1 MPIDPRIA
9 MSFKPSYELESPQN
23 ILANVTRQRGAEQ
36 LQQMNALA
44 MEDRQRGL
52 ESQNALNRAM
62 SAAYDPTTGRPNVSK
77 VTAELAGS
85 GYGAQIPGVLKSES
99 ERTEAENK
107 SQESRSKL
115 LGSKLAQS
123 KDALEQY
130 VKTPEQMRQYNA
142 ANIADPVIGEYMRS
156 RGITL
161 DQLNQEVDAVEAAGP
176 QAFNRYLQ
184 KQVLGAKEFLKAN
197 EGKLYF
203 PQGSDNAYVYNPYE
217 GTVAQ
222 VPGLNTGAS
231 QRMTP
236 YQQGQQD
243 IASRRVEIDQAEF
256 ELKRKEAENRRAPT
270 ISPKDIQKREAVF
283 PQATSALKGFEAKS
297 DSFMADLQKLRD
309 HPGLNQITG
318 LVAGRVPG
326 LTDAGRA
333 AQALYDKVVAKG
345 GFQALQDLRDASKM
359 GGALGSVSN
368 QEGKQL
374 IASFAAIDRRQS
386 AKDVQDAIDQAISG
400 IEGSKV
406 RMREAY
412 DSTYDYRNK
421 GAEPSKAQPASGSLT
436 PEEQAELEQLR
447 ARFPR
452 R

>member
-1 MPIDPRIA
+1 MPINPNIA
-9 MSFKPSYELESPQN
+9 LSFKPTYELESPQN
-23 ILANVTRQRGAEQ
+23 ILANVMRLKGAEQ
-36 LQQMNALA
+36 EQQMNALRMQEA
-44 MEDRQRGL
+44 QRGV
-52 ESQNALNRAM
+52 ESQNALNRAL

-77 VTAELAGS
+77 ATAELAGS
-85 GYGAQIPGVLKSES
+85 GFGGQIPGVLKSEA
-99 ERTEAENK
+99 ERVEAENK

-231 QRMTP
+231 QRTTP
-236 YQQGQQD
+236 NQQFTQD
-243 IASRRVEIDQAEF
+243 IAKQNLGFREREVT
-256 ELKRKEAENRRAPT
+256 LKEQEAARKSAGQDLKPVPT
-270 ISPKDIQKREAVF
+270 AAQKA
-283 PQATSALKGFEAKS
+283 
-297 DSFMADLQKLRD
+297 
-309 HPGLNQITG
+309 ITG
-318 LVAGRVPG
+318 SA
-326 LTDAGRA
+326 
-333 AQALYDKVVAKG
+333 
-345 GFQALQDLRDASKM
+345 
-359 GGALGSVSN
+359 
-368 QEGKQL
+368 
-374 IASFAAIDRRQS
+374 AAIDKLDRAIKS
-386 AKDVQDAIDQAISG
+386 IEEGPKEGATGLKGLLPDVALNRLYPEGTEGRANVSDIGSLVMHERSG
-400 IEGSKV
+400 AAVTASEAPRLKPFIPLITDDKATV
-406 RMREAY
+406 LKKLRRMREIQAEEQ
-412 DSTYDYRNK
+412 DALLGTYNPEQGFREFK
-421 GAEPSKAQPASGSLT
+421 PASVTKPSAPGAPTVPKRDLKSMSNEDLLR
-436 PEEQAELEQLR
+436 ELSK
-447 ARFPR
+447 PNG
-452 R
+452 

>member
-1 MPIDPRIA
+1 MPINPNIA
-9 MSFKPSYELESPQN
+9 LSFKPAYELESPQN

-36 LQQMNALA
+36 AQQMNALA

-52 ESQNALNRAM
+52 ESQNALNRAL
-62 SAAYDPTTGRPNVSK
+62 SAAYNPGTGRPDVSK
-77 VTAELAGS
+77 VTAELAGA

-99 ERTEAENK
+99 ERVESENK

-115 LGSKLAQS
+115 LGVKLEQS
-123 KDALEQY
+123 RGVLEQY
-130 VKTPEQMRQYNA
+130 VKTPDQMRQYNA

-217 GTVAQ
+217 GTVSQ

-231 QRMTP
+231 QRITP
-236 YQQGQQD
+236 YQQGQLD
-243 IASRRVEIDQAEF
+243 AANRRIGLDQAGL
-256 ELKRKEAENRRAPT
+256 ELRRQEAANRNAPT
-270 ISPKDIQKREAVF
+270 INPKEIQKREAVF

-309 HPGLNQITG
+309 HPGLSQITG
-318 LVAGRVPG
+318 LVAGRAPG
-326 LTDAGRA
+326 ITDAGRA
-333 AQALYDKVVAKG
+333 AQALYDKIVAKG
-345 GFQALQDLRDASKM
+345 GFQALQDLRDASKI

-386 AKDVQDAIDQAISG
+386 AKDVQDAIDGAISG

-412 DSTYDYRNK
+412 DSTYEYRNK

>member
-1 MPIDPRIA
+1 MPINPNIA
-9 MSFKPSYELESPQN
+9 LSFKPTYELESPQN
-23 ILANVTRQRGAEQ
+23 ILANVMKLKGEQ
-36 LQQMNALA
+36 QAQQMNALRMQEA
-44 MEDRQRGL
+44 QRGV
-52 ESQNALNRAM
+52 ESQNALNRAL

-77 VTAELAGS
+77 ATAELAGS
-85 GYGAQIPGVLKSES
+85 GFGGQIPGVLKSEA
-99 ERTEAENK
+99 ERVEAENK

-115 LGSKLAQS
+115 LGSKLAQA
-123 KDALEQY
+123 KDALERY

-142 ANIADPVIGEYMRS
+142 ANAADPVIGEYLRS

-184 KQVLGAKEFLKAN
+184 KEVLGAKEFLKAN

-243 IASRRVEIDQAEF
+243 VAKQRLGVEERGLALKEREAANRNIAAINP
-256 ELKRKEAENRRAPT
+256 KE
-270 ISPKDIQKREAVF
+270 IQKREAVF
-283 PQATSALKGFEAKS
+283 PQATSALKGFEAKT
-297 DSFMADLQKLRD
+297 DSFISDLKKLRD
-309 HPGLNQITG
+309 HPGLSQITG
-318 LVAGRVPG
+318 LIAGRIPA
-326 LTDAGRA
+326 LTDEGRA
-333 AQALYDKVVAKG
+333 AQALYDKAVAKG
-345 GFQALQDLRDASKM
+345 GFQALQDLREASKT
-359 GGALGSVSN
+359 GGALGNVSN

-374 IASFAAIDRRQS
+374 IASFAAIDRRQN
-386 AKDVQDAIDQAISG
+386 AKDVQNAIDEAISS

-421 GAEPSKAQPASGSLT
+421 GMEPSQGQPAA
-436 PEEQAELEQLR
+436 P
-447 ARFPR
+447 ARPAGGVKFLGFE
-452 R
+452 

>member
-36 LQQMNALA
+36 AQQMNALA
-44 MEDRQRGL
+44 MEDRQRGIA
-52 ESQNALNRAM
+52 SQNALNRAM

-77 VTAELAGS
+77 VTAELAES

-115 LGSKLAQS
+115 LASKLAQS

-142 ANIADPVIGEYMRS
+142 ANIDDPVIGEYMRL

-161 DQLNQEVDAVEAAGP
+161 DKLNQEVDAVEAAGP

-217 GTVAQ
+217 GSVTQ

-243 IASRRVEIDQAEF
+243 VARQRLGIEEREL
-256 ELKRKEAENRRAPT
+256 ELKQRKAANENAPT
-270 ISPKDIQKREAVF
+270 INPKEIQKREAVF

-297 DSFMADLQKLRD
+297 DGFMADLQKLRD
-309 HPGLNQITG
+309 HPGLSQITG

-345 GFQALQDLRDASKM
+345 GFQALQDLRDASKT

-374 IASFAAIDRRQS
+374 VASFAAIDRRQS